1 MISAFWA
8 PEGAAGAVKAAMS
21 HDLIVP
27 SVTTSVA
34 TAESAGLA
42 KASTGVAVEE
52 PKAVAPSLVG
62 PNPSLELDPMLG
74 LVVIQ
79 FRNDAAGTVTDSIP
93 SERQLQAY
101 QRWATTH
108 FGPAPSGMP
117 SIGAHTVAPTQHQH
131 AAATPQSTVQSHFT
145 KVRK

>member
-79 FRNDAAGTVTDSIP
+79 FRNDAGADGHGIFPLALYQPSVTITHVP
-93 SERQLQAY
+93 IGEVQL
-101 QRWATTH
+101 T
-108 FGPAPSGMP
+108 
-117 SIGAHTVAPTQHQH
+117 
-131 AAATPQSTVQSHFT
+131 
-145 KVRK
+145 

>member
-74 LVVIQ
+74 LVLIQ

-108 FGPAPSGMP
+108 FGPAPRCMP
-117 SIGAHTVAPTQHQH
+117 SIGVHTA
-131 AAATPQSTVQSHFT
+131 
-145 KVRK
+145 